1 MPEIA
6 ELSVGEKSAVQEHSE
21 SLTSPETPA
30 AAFREF
36 ASKVIGAKKAETK
49 DEQPRPGI
57 PVVNKDVA
65 STLEDIDTAKKN
77 QDYMLNLIGK
87 KLASGAPTR
96 LWYGPANTI
105 EKIAQ

>member
-36 ASKVIGAKKAETK
+36 ASKVIGARKAETK
-49 DEQPRPGI
+49 DERPRPEGK
-57 PVVNKDVA
+57 PFDLSKAKSDSPEYREWSETGTVTPKA
-65 STLEDIDTAKKN
+65 EAKKESEPQHVSEAGTKEGEIN
-77 QDYMLNLIGK
+77 
-87 KLASGAPTR
+87 TR
-96 LWYGPANTI
+96 
-105 EKIAQ
+105 